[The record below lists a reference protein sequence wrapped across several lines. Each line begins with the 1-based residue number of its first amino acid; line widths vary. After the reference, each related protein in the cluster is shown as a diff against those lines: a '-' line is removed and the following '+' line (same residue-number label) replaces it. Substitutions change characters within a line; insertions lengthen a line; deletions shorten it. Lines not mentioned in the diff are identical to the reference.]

1 MDCYTKQRC
10 PGCQPVPQGA
20 KCRQDVPMG
29 PGPVIR
35 PDLPLGSGPA
45 VRRDQPARP
54 EMPMG
59 RGGAMPSNMP
69 MGPGPVMPPNM
80 PPEMPMNQGFM
91 NSPCN
96 MDQFPVAMAYVPWQR
111 WQQVYPV
118 DKAINRGTIFPDLD
132 KPFSMGRCR

>member
-45 VRRDQPARP
+45 VRRDQPAR
-54 EMPMG
+54 
-59 RGGAMPSNMP
+59 
-69 MGPGPVMPPNM
+69 
-80 PPEMPMNQGFM
+80 PEMPMNQGFM

>member
-1 MDCYTKQRC
+1 
-10 PGCQPVPQGA
+10 
-20 KCRQDVPMG
+20 MG

-59 RGGAMPSNMP
+59 RVGAMPP
-69 MGPGPVMPPNM
+69 K
-80 PPEMPMNQGFM
+80 MPMNQGFM